1 MKRTILTIISIF
13 LLCITLF
20 AKENITMSFLPIEG
34 NMTKGNA
41 GVEFANNLTTVVT
54 AQFIETGFNV
64 LDKKLLE
71 EAVAIE
77 EKEGIDSD
85 AFESSI
91 AVGKRMNA
99 THILVVSADSWKE
112 EETNPTDIL
121 LSIFNTSLA
130 AVSGTATRDI
140 GIKQHK
146 NTIEKYRISVKI
158 VDLESSYVVATG
170 MAQGRID
177 DAPSTLSEN
186 AVNDVTKQLEN
197 IKKIKNSKFLT
208 IACMPPE
215 GSTNNMAIESKL
227 PYLIAVESAF
237 INRGDKVGDRNRL
250 ETIINEIKTARKTS
264 RITQI
269 LDPAGEMIEF
279 GKIMKVSY
287 FASVSVDTW
296 VESRTSGLDV
306 FNAIA
311 GVATALAAEESAKNV
326 GREQNKDLV
335 QKVRV
340 TIKII
345 DIESSYILAAGIAQ
359 GEIGDDPMKIS
370 AAAMKDLEKQ
380 LKNIEKIKKKIL
392 KNPIS
397 VACLPAY
404 GSMDDGAKGSYISAI
419 EVSLIKNG
427 YKVADRNNI
436 EEILE
441 EIKIQKQRGSVIEG
455 ETLDIGKIMKV
466 THLVVITADVWD
478 EESTSGLDVFK
489 TLVSTATAIVAS
501 DTVATTGGKESRDIV
516 ANARLGVKIVD
527 ISNSIILASGIKEG
541 RMKDN
546 PTILSDNVLKQ
557 INKQVKKASKSKKKM
572 EFFVSSIPDGGS
584 LDEKS
589 KIAYVTA
596 TESVLIEQGIKVS
609 DSSISDDIISKEII
623 GQRILGSEDEQ
634 GVIPTGREYA
644 KYIAHVSV
652 DAWEEERIS
661 GLSIAKILFGSI
673 ANVVAEKDTSY
684 QAYKPIV
691 NEEDIVMATTKHV
704 RYTVKVVDTSNNEV
718 VLEASTEG
726 MLKDSPIKLA
736 KKALKNANKLI
747 LNYEKNKQN

>member
-1 MKRTILTIISIF
+1 MKKIILIIIGIF
-13 LLCITLF
+13 LLSITLF
-20 AKENITMSFLPIEG
+20 AKENITISFLPIEG
-34 NMTKGNA
+34 NMTKGDA
-41 GVEFANNLTTVVT
+41 GIEFSDNLETIVT

-85 AFESSI
+85 AFKSSI
-91 AVGKRMNA
+91 AIGKRMNA

-121 LSIFNTSLA
+121 LSVFNTSLA
-130 AVSGTATRDI
+130 AASGTATRDI
-140 GIKQHK
+140 GLKQSK
-146 NTIEKYRISVKI
+146 NTVEKYRISVKI

-170 MAQGRID
+170 MAQGRIAD
-177 DAPSTLSEN
+177 DPSILSKN
-186 AVNDVTKQLEN
+186 AVNDIAKQLEN
-197 IKKIKNSKFLT
+197 IKKIKNSKPLS

-215 GSTNNMAIESKL
+215 GSTNNMANESKL
-227 PYLIAVESAF
+227 PYIIAVESAF

-264 RITQI
+264 GITQI

-279 GKIMKVSY
+279 GKIMQVSY

-306 FNAIA
+306 FNAVA
-311 GVATALAAEESAKNV
+311 GVATAIAAEESAKSV
-326 GREQNKDLV
+326 GGEQNKDLV

-340 TIKII
+340 TIKIL
-345 DIESSYILAAGIAQ
+345 DIESSYVLAAGIAQ
-359 GEIGDDPMKIS
+359 GEIGDDPTQIS
-370 AAAMKDLEKQ
+370 ADAMKDLEKQ
-380 LKNIEKIKKKIL
+380 LKNIEKIKKKML
-392 KNPIS
+392 KNPVS

-404 GSMDDGAKGSYISAI
+404 GSMDDGAKSSYISAI
-419 EVSLIKNG
+419 EISLIKNG
-427 YKVADRNNI
+427 YKVADRNKM

-441 EIKIQKQRGSVIEG
+441 EIKMQKQRGSVIEG

-466 THLVVITADVWD
+466 THLVAITADVWD

-489 TLVSTATAIVAS
+489 TLASTATAVAAS
-501 DTVATTGGKESRDIV
+501 DTVATTGGKENRDIV
-516 ANARLGVKIVD
+516 ANARLGLKIVD

-541 RMKDN
+541 KMKDN
-546 PTILSDNVLKQ
+546 PTKLSDSILKQ
-557 INKQVKKASKSKKKM
+557 INKQVKKASKSKEEM
-572 EFFVSSIPDGGS
+572 EFFISSIPDGGS

-623 GQRILGSEDEQ
+623 GQRVLGSEDEQ

-644 KYIAHVSV
+644 KYIAHVSI
-652 DAWEEERIS
+652 DTWEEERIS
-661 GLSIAKILFGSI
+661 GLSVTKILFGSI
-673 ANVVAEKDTSY
+673 ANVVAEKDTSN

-704 RYTVKVVDTSNNEV
+704 RYTVKVVDTSNNTV
-718 VLEASTEG
+718 VLEATTEG

-736 KKALKNANKLI
+736 NKALKNANKLI